1 MTPTQPSQT
10 PQLLLPGANEYAA
23 NVTQLSQAIIK
34 ATSNVLNQPYGA
46 EDLQKLDIYLPRWDK
61 AKKDGAVLIFFH
73 GGAWRSGCKEW
84 MGFMAP
90 PFLELASIFV
100 APGYRLAPNSKYPD
114 QLHDALSAV
123 SWVYRNIA
131 KFGGNPD
138 KIYVGGH
145 SAGGYLA
152 SLVAVRRDLYPQYG
166 LPEHLIRYCFPI
178 SAPFDLNNVS
188 DRILDEY
195 LTDRSFC
202 HEGSPS
208 QWVDAHSPPFFL
220 SFGQMDIPNVIADN
234 HAMIELMQKASAPV
248 SWIECAGASH
258 FDTNAHCVE
267 FNHPWRR
274 EVTRIIAGG
283 LPRRGNLVTGVD
295 SF

>member
-1 MTPTQPSQT
+1 MAAAQPTEM

-23 NVTQLSQAIIK
+23 NVTKLSQAIIK
-34 ATSNVLNQPYGA
+34 STSNMLNQAYGA
-46 EDLQKLDIYLPRWDK
+46 DELQKLDIYLPRWDK
-61 AKKDGAVLIFFH
+61 ARKDGSVLIFFH

-100 APGYRLAPNSKYPD
+100 APGYRLAPENKYPD

-131 KFGGNPD
+131 EFGGNPE
-138 KIYVGGH
+138 KIYIGGH

-152 SLVAVRRDLYPQYG
+152 SLVALRRDLYSQYG
-166 LPEHLIRYCFPI
+166 LPDHVIRYCFPI
-178 SAPFDLNNVS
+178 SAPFDLSRVS

-195 LTDRSFC
+195 LADRSIC
-202 HEGSPS
+202 REGSPIK
-208 QWVDAHSPPFFL
+208 WIDEHCPPFFL
-220 SFGQMDIPNVIADN
+220 SYGQLDIPNVIADN
-234 HAMIELMQKASAPV
+234 RAMIELMQKSSASV

-258 FDTNAHCVE
+258 FDTHAHCVE

-274 EVTRIIAGG
+274 EITRILTGG
-283 LPRRGNLVTGVD
+283 SPRQGNLAAGVD